1 MNKIIIITI
10 DRNYTKR
17 KIEILEL
24 KNTIN
29 WKIYQRGLIAD
40 LINQNT
46 IRMFKDGSSEVIQS
60 EKQKEKEEEK

>member
-1 MNKIIIITI
+1 MINITVNRSIIIITI
-10 DRNYTKR
+10 DRDYTKR

-29 WKIYQRGLIAD
+29 WKIYYRGLIAD

-46 IRMFKDGSSEVIQS
+46 Q
-60 EKQKEKEEEK
+60 